1 MSVFALLELERL
13 FGCLFVFFVLE
24 IEFLIV
30 IVVGQ
35 NCFNCFP
42 FWEEVFGGN
51 RLLDFANSKS
61 LFFTCVSVWVARARM
76 TWGFGESFL
85 LLLGFVVEF
94 GSGARAGRFFISS
107 AVLAVSAGPGCSF
120 PVPVLMSVPFM
131 SCLVALLI
139 KLKLNL
145 RFLFGHAR
153 VLSVWLRLELVE
165 VSGLFRGGLWVIF
178 L

>member
-1 MSVFALLELERL
+1 MPEGCVFIALGFNIAVAVKFGLFMVWEREPILSVFALLELERL

-30 IVVGQ
+30 IV
-35 NCFNCFP
+35 
-42 FWEEVFGGN
+42 
-51 RLLDFANSKS
+51 
-61 LFFTCVSVWVARARM
+61 
-76 TWGFGESFL
+76 
-85 LLLGFVVEF
+85 
-94 GSGARAGRFFISS
+94 
-107 AVLAVSAGPGCSF
+107 